1 MPDPLLEKHSLSSLS
16 RRAVTLAVVTAGA
29 AVAAATLIVVAAAMN
44 WEHTWPIAIAGL
56 AVVAILA
63 ITTVDAQ
70 LRCARAA
77 LAFEAKNKSL
87 IAAHEDAAT
96 ADHARARFVADVSHG
111 LRQPLHALGL
121 FLDALERRVTPGEG
135 EKILAK
141 TKAASS
147 LLSRGFNALI
157 DWTRVEADTL
167 IPEVELFPV
176 DGLLSRLDD
185 EWSAVSSSAGLDLR
199 VVRSKASIVA
209 DERLLS
215 HVLRTLLSNAV
226 DWAPGRLL
234 LGVRHRSG
242 RISIELHCSSEG
254 RDIEKWALLN
264 APDATHP
271 ERGGA
276 DDLDLLVVRRL
287 ADLMGLTLRFVGKAG
302 RGFFVALDLP
312 NPQRANETPLV
323 GRAVLLVAGDAQARI
338 ADAAVLAQ
346 AGAVVHVARN
356 MRQADHVARSSRIDL
371 LVTDVAPD
379 NEMIMD
385 QRTRIAMSVPDLP
398 NGIAAANM
406 VAAATAKLSP

>member
-1 MPDPLLEKHSLSSLS
+1 MPDPLLEKHSLSILS
-16 RRAVTLAVVTAGA
+16 RRAVALAAATAATIVVTTILL
-29 AVAAATLIVVAAAMN
+29 VAAAVMDWGHTMPLAVAGLTVAAL
-44 WEHTWPIAIAGL
+44 L
-56 AVVAILA
+56 AVA
-63 ITTVDAQ
+63 TVDAQ
-70 LRCARAA
+70 LRAVQAA
-77 LAFEAKNKSL
+77 SAFEAKNKSL
-87 IAAHEDAAT
+87 VAAHEDAAT

-167 IPEVELFPV
+167 VPEVELFAV

-185 EWSAVSSSAGLDLR
+185 ECSAVSSSAGLDLR
-199 VVRSKASIVA
+199 VVRSSASIIA

-215 HVLRTLLSNAV
+215 HMLRTLLSNAV

-234 LGVRHRSG
+234 LGVRRGRG
-242 RISIELHCSSEG
+242 RISIELHCSSGG
-254 RDIEKWALLN
+254 RDIEKWELLN
-264 APDATHP
+264 SPDATHP
-271 ERGGA
+271 EGGGA

-287 ADLMGLTLRFVGKAG
+287 ADLMGLALRFVGQVG
-302 RGFFVALDLP
+302 RGFSVVLDLP
-312 NPQRANETPLV
+312 KAQRADATPLV
-323 GRAVLLVAGDAQARI
+323 DRAVLLIADNAQARI
-338 ADAAVLAQ
+338 AGAAVLAQ

-356 MRQADHVARSSRIDL
+356 MRQADHVVRGSRIDL
-371 LVTDVAPD
+371 LVTDVSPD
-379 NEMIMD
+379 NEIAMD

-398 NGIAAANM
+398 NGTAAANL